1 MGKRLYHYK
10 IMEDINEARA
20 NNQATE
26 LNLIQNALPR
36 PRRRQ
41 TIDMDVL
48 TKRRISRDLQDYGSR
63 SLKMLF
69 KSNQATNYHFTASLL
84 GIEQE
89 INGIRNEIKKD
100 LKTFKEDIQKETK
113 EDLKTFKEE
122 MRKETKEDLKTFKED
137 IMREIKEEL
146 RLFKVDINNLLQNRN

>member
-1 MGKRLYHYK
+1 
-10 IMEDINEARA
+10 MEDINEARA
-20 NNQATE
+20 NNQAPE

-41 TIDMDVL
+41 TIGMDVL
-48 TKRRISRDLQDYGSR
+48 NKRRISRDLEDYGSR

-89 INGIRNEIKKD
+89 IKSIRNEMKEEFKA
-100 LKTFKEDIQKETK
+100 FKE
-113 EDLKTFKEE
+113 
-122 MRKETKEDLKTFKED
+122 
-137 IMREIKEEL
+137 EIKEEIKEE
-146 RLFKVDINNLLQNRN
+146 FKAFKEEIISLLQNRN